1 MYPINRPS
9 EQVIRELAAKGILVE
24 DMSKQLGIDIDDL
37 SSYYCELSLSDRR
50 AYPIE
55 LLITR
60 EWLEHE
66 LQSKPFSRIS
76 YETQTAPSIIKRL
89 AAKYGIK
96 LKPRLKSIL
105 NRDVLFNLFVNCGMT
120 DSSIANQYHC
130 SIDTIKWLRKQY
142 NITSKTR
149 IDPWTKLPIEL
160 FHRLHVAMGL
170 TLEQISRI
178 SGINMHTLKKMNSD
192 YSKSDHPLAIDIGK
206 YKKSYAYQVLI
217 SELINAVEP
226 TVLFEQLKEHSLAE
240 VAEMYEVIPPAD
252 PGVETFSP
260 EWLKK
265 KLKWN
270 TLREISSQY
279 HISLT
284 YLQNMVKDYNI
295 NDEQTFI
302 EEPILRLLYLDNHWT
317 DVEISKTF
325 GITLY
330 TLRSL
335 RNKSGISS
343 KKKKPL
349 HDRLTLEEFKR
360 LYIELGLTA
369 AQIAYVYNTA
379 QMEIYNL
386 KKKYSKID
394 SMINN
399 HRSTGVNDEKL
410 KELRKAVKYKNMP
423 RI

>member
-1 MYPINRPS
+1 M
-9 EQVIRELAAKGILVE
+9 
-24 DMSKQLGIDIDDL
+24 
-37 SSYYCELSLSDRR
+37 
-50 AYPIE
+50 
-55 LLITR
+55 
-60 EWLEHE
+60 
-66 LQSKPFSRIS
+66 
-76 YETQTAPSIIKRL
+76 
-89 AAKYGIK
+89 
-96 LKPRLKSIL
+96 
-105 NRDVLFNLFVNCGMT
+105 
-120 DSSIANQYHC
+120 
-130 SIDTIKWLRKQY
+130 
-142 NITSKTR
+142 
-149 IDPWTKLPIEL
+149 PIEL

-335 RNKSGISS
+335 RNKYGISS
-343 KKKKPL
+343 KNKKPL